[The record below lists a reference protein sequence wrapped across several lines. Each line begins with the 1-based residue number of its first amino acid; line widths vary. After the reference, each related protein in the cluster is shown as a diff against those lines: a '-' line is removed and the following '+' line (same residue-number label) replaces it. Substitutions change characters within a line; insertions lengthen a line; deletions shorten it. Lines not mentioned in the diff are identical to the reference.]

1 MWSQLYKVRIL
12 IYFCFYKNWG
22 DLMQY
27 FAFSIYMSELKHQCE
42 LAAMAYDDINK
53 GLEQQNTNL
62 VWYSVQNFLISV
74 GNISKVLFPT
84 KKGSLSRG
92 EYIREALGINDDSLF
107 KSRKFRNHFE
117 HFDERIEAWINDG
130 DHSIFIDKTITDKD
144 NLMNDESLESKYSMR
159 HLITDGMILK
169 FRGDRYELEPI
180 ALAVVE
186 LYKEINIAE
195 AEMRRREMEK
205 YR

>member
-1 MWSQLYKVRIL
+1 
-12 IYFCFYKNWG
+12 
-22 DLMQY
+22 
-27 FAFSIYMSELKHQCE
+27 
-42 LAAMAYDDINK
+42 
-53 GLEQQNTNL
+53 
-62 VWYSVQNFLISV
+62 
-74 GNISKVLFPT
+74 
-84 KKGSLSRG
+84 
-92 EYIREALGINDDSLF
+92 
-107 KSRKFRNHFE
+107 
-117 HFDERIEAWINDG
+117 
-130 DHSIFIDKTITDKD
+130 
-144 NLMNDESLESKYSMR
+144 MNDESLESKYSMR